1 LAEVGLLFALTRL
14 ERRFPPEM
22 FMLLGAAAATLRWSL
37 MAFAPLGPALWT
49 LQALHAFTFAATHVG
64 AMRVIQREA
73 PEEVAGLAQTLYAAL
88 GGGLILGLA
97 TLSAGG
103 LYDSVGAAGY
113 GAMAAMAAVGGALI
127 LPVALAARRR

>member
-1 LAEVGLLFALTRL
+1 
-14 ERRFPPEM
+14 
-22 FMLLGAAAATLRWSL
+22 